1 MVRLR
6 VKVGPKGQI
15 IIPKRIREAYGIKE
29 GGYAFLKLTDDG
41 VLIKGYESY
50 DELISWIDER
60 RRRIQ
65 GKMARLGEL
74 AEVDLEEEFE
84 VEGIH

>member
-1 MVRLR
+1 M
-6 VKVGPKGQI
+6 
-15 IIPKRIREAYGIKE
+15 
-29 GGYAFLKLTDDG
+29 
-41 VLIKGYESY
+41 LIKGSEDY

-60 RRRIQ
+60 RRKVQ

-84 VEGIH
+84 F